1 MWARILTLLSL
12 SCTSL
17 SLSTSLPN
25 KLKPSKVIFLKM
37 QLPHRFDPAKLKKLV
52 AAHSKGE
59 SNENK
64 LVEAFSKG
72 GINENK
78 LFEAFSKA
86 GINLERSRRGKQG
99 RDMGKIDPYTWKPKT
114 SHPTLNYIQTSG
126 VEDKPWQQMTQSGPG
141 REPGQI
147 YRPQLSFMSN
157 AKPSLLS
164 WRELEVKETPIIRAK
179 PFSLDYGSRL
189 KKKYESQVPVHLGY
203 SRNFVD
209 ETPSPAYRGAGSTT
223 TWLRYP
229 VNGLPRTL
237 KHWQY
242 PLKVARLVS
251 NSV

>member
-1 MWARILTLLSL
+1 MWASLVTLLTVSTSPVL
-12 SCTSL
+12 SH
-17 SLSTSLPN
+17 STSLPN

-37 QLPHRFDPAKLKKLV
+37 SLPHRLDPAKLKKLV
-52 AAHSKGE
+52 AASAHSKGDT
-59 SNENK
+59 NENK
-64 LVEAFSKG
+64 IVEAFSQG
-72 GINENK
+72 
-78 LFEAFSKA
+78 

-99 RDMGKIDPYTWKPKT
+99 RHIGGLMDPYKWNPKST
-114 SHPTLNYIQTSG
+114 RSTVNYIQTNS
-126 VEDKPWQQMTQSGPG
+126 VEDKPYEQVTSSS
-141 REPGQI
+141 REQGQI

-189 KKKYESQVPVHLGY
+189 KKKYERQVPIHLGY

-242 PLKVARLVS
+242 PLKVARLET